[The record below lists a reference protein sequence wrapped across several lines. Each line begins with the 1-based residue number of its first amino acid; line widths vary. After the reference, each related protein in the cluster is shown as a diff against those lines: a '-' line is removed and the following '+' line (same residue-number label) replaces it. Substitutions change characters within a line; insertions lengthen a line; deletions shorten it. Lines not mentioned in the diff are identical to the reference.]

1 MSFRSKYDPGVS
13 FHASQFPDWAVYFG
27 LAMVTF
33 LLYVVF
39 TNNKKSNK
47 DEDE

>member
-27 LAMVTF
+27 LAMVVF
-33 LLYVVF
+33 FIYVLVI
-39 TNNKKSNK
+39 NNKPKNK
-47 DEDE
+47 K